1 MNRTTTRVFSL
12 ICAFLFIIPILS
24 LSSFAAEEKP
34 FDNSQYYTQGKY
46 TIHYRVLEAENEK
59 GKILMIHGFAL
70 STATWEPLAAN
81 LVDEG
86 YTCVLVDLP
95 GFGYSTRECDVPEED
110 FIAREQLVISLMKTI
125 APIEEWHIMGQSMGG
140 GVSMNIAAMEPSIK
154 SLMLVCPCPISDG
167 SSMSN
172 PTMLKIMGAMSNF
185 VFEHLTKITPLLRLV
200 AYFAFMDWEFTK
212 NYDLDAISKPLQIH
226 NTGYSNMLTA
236 ARAVPNDL
244 EKISKIEIP
253 VLVIQA
259 DKDMILTDD
268 MKKTVA
274 ETFPD
279 ATNYLVVNG
288 GHMCEEN
295 RADELNQVIIDFIEK

>member
-1 MNRTTTRVFSL
+1 MKTSTKKLISILFAVILVFS
-12 ICAFLFIIPILS
+12 AS
-24 LSSFAAEEKP
+24 LTALAVKETKP
-34 FDNSQYYTQGKY
+34 FSNSEYYLEGSY
-46 TIHYRVLEAENEK
+46 TIHYRVFNAENEK
-59 GKILMIHGFAL
+59 GKIMMIHGFAL

-81 LVDEG
+81 LVEKG

-95 GFGYSTRECDVPEED
+95 GFGYSTRECDVADED
-110 FIAREQLVISLMKTI
+110 AIERETLVINLMKTI
-125 APIEEWHIMGQSMGG
+125 APMDEWHIMGQSMGG
-140 GVSMNIAAMEPSIK
+140 GVSMNIAAMEPSIQ

-172 PTMLKIMGAMSNF
+172 PVMMKISGAMSNF
-185 VFEHLTKITPLLRLV
+185 VFEHLTKIYPLLRLV
-200 AYFAFMDWEFTK
+200 AYMAFMDWDYVK
-212 NYDLDAISKPLQIH
+212 DYDLDAIAKPLQIH

-236 ARAVPNDL
+236 ARAMPNDL
-244 EKISKIEIP
+244 EKISKIEMP

-259 DKDMILTDD
+259 DKDMILTAD
-268 MKKTVA
+268 MKQTIA

-295 RADELNQVIIDFIEK
+295 RADELTDVIMDFLA